1 MFVCQLD
8 EAVGD
13 VPPPVEAHHLGLHVP
28 TGSLQDRTQVSH
40 GWEPRIQVDTEKNR
54 CETEN
59 IQVETENTGVKQ
71 RIQVKTNRENAGVK
85 LRIQVKTENTGEN
98 RKYRCETEN
107 TGVTQR
113 MQVLNRI
120 QV

>member
-40 GWEPRIQVDTEKNR
+40 GWT
-54 CETEN
+54 
-59 IQVETENTGVKQ
+59 Q
-71 RIQVKTNRENAGVK
+71 RIQVKTNRE
-85 LRIQVKTENTGEN
+85 
-98 RKYRCETEN
+98 YRCETESTLKN
-107 TGVTQR
+107 LGQNLENHHVSPTQTGVHRQPDNWAAANVVYHV
-113 MQVLNRI
+113 MSEVNQKGWL
-120 QV
+120 